1 MKLTLVIPCY
11 NEEENVDKMYA
22 AIEEA
27 FLGKEMDL
35 ELVYVND
42 GSRDNTLQK
51 LKGLLSKSDFQIKI
65 VDFSRNFGKE
75 AAIYAGLK
83 QSTGDY
89 TALIDGDL
97 QQPPALVAEMV
108 AFLEAHP
115 DYDCVATYQDK
126 RGEGAV
132 LKFFKNMFYKVINK
146 VTDVTFV
153 NGASDFRTFRRNM
166 LETILSMSEGDR
178 FTKGIFAW
186 VGFRTHFIPY
196 VAAERT
202 AGVSKWSFRKL
213 FKYAMGGIMSFSSVP
228 LSFAKYAGGL
238 SVLSAFVYLLVVLI
252 RQWMRPMDPVIIMI
266 LLMGG
271 LNLIALAVLGSYV
284 GKIFFEA
291 KKRPI
296 YIAREVLSNDKKTK
310 N

>member
-1 MKLTLVIPCY
+1 MKVTLVIPCY
-11 NEEENVDKMYA
+11 NEEENIDKMYA

-27 FLGKEMDL
+27 FLGKGMDL

-51 LKGLLSKSDFQIKI
+51 LRALLSKTDFQIKI

-89 TALIDGDL
+89 TALVDGDL

-108 AFLEAHP
+108 AFLEEHP

-132 LKFFKNMFYKVINK
+132 LKFFKNAFYKVINQ
-146 VTDVTFV
+146 VTDVHFV

-196 VAAERT
+196 VAAERA

-213 FKYAMGGIMSFSSVP
+213 FKYAMGGIMSFSSAP
-228 LSFAKYAGGL
+228 LSFAKYTGIL
-238 SVLSAFVYLLVVLI
+238 SLLSALIYQIVLWIRPWKLPYEPVLV
-252 RQWMRPMDPVIIMI
+252 MI
-266 LLMGG
+266 LFMGG
-271 LNLIALAVLGSYV
+271 LNLIAMSILGSYI
-284 GKIFFEA
+284 GKIFFES

-296 YIAREVLSNDKKTK
+296 YIAREVLSNDKKSEK
-310 N
+310 

>member
-11 NEEENVDKMYA
+11 NEEENIDKMYA

-27 FLGKEMDL
+27 FLGKGMDL

-51 LKGLLSKSDFQIKI
+51 LRALLSKTDFQIKI

-89 TALIDGDL
+89 TALVDGDL

-108 AFLEAHP
+108 AFLEEHP

-132 LKFFKNMFYKVINK
+132 LKFFKNAFYKVINQ
-146 VTDVTFV
+146 VTDVHFV

-196 VAAERT
+196 VAAERA

-213 FKYAMGGIMSFSSVP
+213 FKYAMGGIMSFSSAP
-228 LSFAKYAGGL
+228 LSFAKYAGAL
-238 SVLSAFVYLLVVLI
+238 SLLASVLAPFFCPVLREYDRVLLFSVLFV
-252 RQWMRPMDPVIIMI
+252 
-266 LLMGG
+266 GG
-271 LNLIALAVLGSYV
+271 LNLIAMSILGSYI
-284 GKIFFEA
+284 GKIFFET

-296 YIAREVLSNDKKTK
+296 YIAREVLSNDKKFEK
-310 N
+310 

>member
-11 NEEENVDKMYA
+11 NEEENIDKMYA
-22 AIEEA
+22 ASEDA
-27 FLGKEMDL
+27 FLGKDMDL

-51 LKGLLSKSDFQIKI
+51 LKALLSKKDFEIKI

-89 TALIDGDL
+89 TALVDGDL
-97 QQPPALVAEMV
+97 QQPPALVGEMV
-108 AFLEAHP
+108 AFLEANP

-126 RGEGAV
+126 RGEGAI

-146 VTDVTFV
+146 VTEVTFV

-196 VAAERT
+196 EAAER
-202 AGVSKWSFRKL
+202 AGGVSKWSFRKL
-213 FKYAMGGIMSFSSVP
+213 FKYAMTGIMSFSLAP
-228 LSFAKYAGGL
+228 LDFAKYAGGL
-238 SVLSAFVYLLVVLI
+238 SVASSLIYLLVVLI
-252 RQWMRPMDPVIIMI
+252 RQQTTPFDTVII
-266 LLMGG
+266 LLLLIGG
-271 LNLIALAVLGSYV
+271 LNLLATAILGSYV
-284 GKIFFEA
+284 GKIFFET

-296 YIAREVLSNDKKTK
+296 YIAREVLSNDKQSE

>member
-11 NEEENVDKMYA
+11 NEEENIDKMYA
-22 AIEEA
+22 AIEDA
-27 FLGKEMDL
+27 FLGKDMDL

-51 LKGLLSKSDFQIKI
+51 LKALLSKKDFEIKI

-89 TALIDGDL
+89 TALVDGDL
-97 QQPPALVAEMV
+97 QQPPALVGEMV
-108 AFLEAHP
+108 AFLEANP

-126 RGEGAV
+126 RGESTI

-146 VTDVTFV
+146 VTEVTFV

-196 VAAERT
+196 EAAER
-202 AGVSKWSFRKL
+202 AGGVSKWSFRKL
-213 FKYAMGGIMSFSSVP
+213 FKYAMTGIMSFSLAP
-228 LSFAKYAGGL
+228 LDFAKYAGGL
-238 SVLSAFVYLLVVLI
+238 SVASSLIYLLAVLI
-252 RQWMRPMDPVIIMI
+252 RQQTTPFDTVII
-266 LLMGG
+266 LLLLIGG
-271 LNLIALAVLGSYV
+271 LNLLATAILGSYV
-284 GKIFFEA
+284 GKIFFET

-296 YIAREVLSNDKKTK
+296 YIAREVLSNDKQSEK
-310 N
+310 